1 VERSCKYSNF
11 PLSEENTFWDS
22 QWVPETMDS
31 AKHDMY
37 YDFFPVRPATWLHHT
52 RMHYDSIS
60 YATMPPLHHCFCVV
74 RPSINKIRLKHKQFD
89 SGIIDLITKITTQWL
104 REFIP
109 CEYAEW
115 R

>member
-1 VERSCKYSNF
+1 
-11 PLSEENTFWDS
+11 
-22 QWVPETMDS
+22 
-31 AKHDMY
+31 
-37 YDFFPVRPATWLHHT
+37 
-52 RMHYDSIS
+52 
-60 YATMPPLHHCFCVV
+60 V